1 MENPQR
7 GGRRKAMAEINVV
20 PYIDVMLVLLI
31 IFMVTAPM
39 LTQGVQVELPKVNS
53 EAIKMDQNEDP
64 IVVSVKADSTY
75 YLNVGGKLDEPK
87 SVETISDYIGKITK
101 EKPRTQVLI
110 QGDEAVPYGSVVV
123 LMASLQGVGV
133 TNIGLI
139 TDVPDDNK
147 RKK

>member
-7 GGRRKAMAEINVV
+7 GRRKAMAEINVV

-53 EAIKMDQNEDP
+53 EAIKLDQNEEP

-75 YLNVGGKLDEPK
+75 YLNVGGKIDEPK
-87 SVETISDYIGKITK
+87 SVETIADYVGKITK
-101 EKPRTQVLI
+101 EKPHTQVLI
-110 QGDEAVPYGSVVV
+110 QGAETVPYGSVVI
-123 LMASLQGVGV
+123 LMANLQGAGV